1 MKNYSDLVMAERAEL
16 TGLSLEKLVAEIL
29 RLRGELEKS
38 KERHEDAGK
47 AFQAEKDKLKNI
59 FEAIQDG
66 IYIVNWEGDIEY
78 ANPVLEKQFGP
89 YQGRKCY
96 AYFHGRNEICPWCK
110 NADVHAGKTV
120 QWEWTSPSGTTFD
133 LLDTPLKNLDGTIS
147 KLELFRDIS
156 DRKKTEA
163 ELQKA
168 HDTLEERVEERTA
181 ELKQRERELREMNQE
196 LQRLDKLKDEF
207 LANTSHE
214 LRTPINGIIGIAESL
229 IDGATGELDKRTSA
243 NLAMIANSG
252 KRLSSLVNDILDFSK
267 LKHHEIDLQ
276 LKPLELRSIIN
287 MVLALSQPL
296 IAQKELDFVNTVEL
310 DLPAVFADENRLQQI
325 LYNLIGNAIKFT
337 EQGHITISAQAISE
351 QQVQITVA
359 DDGIGIPADKLDSIF
374 KSFEQA
380 EGSTAREYGGT
391 GLGLAVT
398 KQLVQLHGGEIRV
411 ESTPKVGSKF
421 MFTLPISDELVSEPV
436 ITPQLSK
443 VQTAS
448 KTEVNILQPSLTK
461 SKTITPNG
469 FNILI
474 VDDEPVNLQVLSN
487 YLSLQN
493 YGIIQAS
500 SGEEA
505 LALIEDGLK
514 PDAILLDVMMPRM
527 TGYEV
532 TQKLREKWPAD
543 QLPIVLLTAKNQV
556 EDLVTG
562 FSVGASDYITKPFSK
577 DELMARIQTHIRI
590 SQLKAESLQ
599 LEIETEAAKVANQA
613 KSEFLSN
620 MSHELRTPLNGIL
633 GYAQILRHGRNLD
646 DTQLGGINTIY
657 QSGNHLLTLINDILD
672 LSKIEAHRLE
682 LYPNAI
688 HFSSFIEGITGIIR
702 MRAEQKDIY
711 FAYEPQGHLPS
722 GIEADE
728 KRLRQVLIN
737 LLGNAVKFTDQGR
750 VTLRVSVIKETKV
763 KDTDSPTKTVT
774 LRFEIE
780 DTGVGMTAEQQAK
793 IFLPFEQVGDTQ
805 KRLEGTG
812 LGLAISRQLVEL
824 MGSEIQVKTEV
835 SKGSNFRFEIVL
847 PVVDVR
853 TQEEAQTKQQITGYQ
868 GERQTIL
875 VVDDKPDNRV
885 ILISMLERIG
895 FKVAEAGD
903 GKEAVTKVKEVM
915 PDVIF
920 MDLVMPIM
928 TGFEAVQAIRQI
940 HEFKDTLIIAN
951 SASVFEADQEKSRVI
966 GCDEFLPKPIEEG
979 RLFNLLVKRLQLEWV
994 YETVVEETIPDSPV
1008 TDATQLIPPP
1018 LEKLEAL
1025 YELAMMG
1032 KMLKVRKQATQ
1043 LEELDDKYIP
1053 FARQIQ
1059 KLAKEFDEE
1068 QIVALIEPH
1077 LK

>member
-1 MKNYSDLVMAERAEL
+1 MKKYSDPVMAEL
-16 TGLSLEKLVAEIL
+16 TGLSLEELVAEIL
-29 RLRGELEKS
+29 RLRGELKKS

-181 ELKQRERELREMNQE
+181 ELKQREKELREMNQE

-267 LKHHEIDLQ
+267 LKHHEIGLQ
-276 LKPLELRSIIN
+276 LKPLELRSIID

-296 IAQKELDFVNTVEL
+296 IAQKELEFVNTVEL

-325 LYNLIGNAIKFT
+325 LYNLVGNAIKFT
-337 EQGHITISAQAISE
+337 EQGHITISAQAINE
-351 QQVQITVA
+351 QQVQITIS

-421 MFTLPISDELVSEPV
+421 RFTLPISDELVSEPV

-448 KTEVNILQPSLTK
+448 KTEVDTLQPSLTK
-461 SKTITPNG
+461 IQTITPNG

-505 LALIEDGLK
+505 LALIEGGLK

-562 FSVGASDYITKPFSK
+562 FGVGASDYITKPFSK

-599 LEIETEAAKVANQA
+599 LEIETEAAKVASQA
-613 KSEFLSN
+613 KSDFLSN
-620 MSHELRTPLNGIL
+620 MSHEFRTPLNGIL
-633 GYAQILRHGRNLD
+633 GYAQILRRGQNLEES
-646 DTQLGGINTIY
+646 QVNGLNTIY

-672 LSKIEAHRLE
+672 LSKIEARKLE
-682 LYPNAI
+682 LYPDTL
-688 HFSSFIEGITGIIR
+688 HFSSFIESISGIIR

-711 FAYEPQGHLPS
+711 FSYEAVGELPT
-722 GIEADE
+722 GIKVDE

-737 LLGNAVKFTDQGR
+737 LLGNAIKFTDKGQ
-750 VTLRVSVIKETKV
+750 VTLRVSLVNEV
-763 KDTDSPTKTVT
+763 TDNKA
-774 LRFEIE
+774 LIRFEVE
-780 DTGVGMTAEQQAK
+780 DSGVGMTQEQLDK
-793 IFLPFEQVGDTQ
+793 IFLPFEQVGDT
-805 KRLEGTG
+805 KPRAAGTG
-812 LGLAISRQLVEL
+812 LGLAISRQLIEL
-824 MGSEIQVKTEV
+824 MCSEIKVDSEFG
-835 SKGSNFRFEIVL
+835 KGSNFWFEIAL
-847 PVVDVR
+847 PVVDV
-853 TQEEAQTKQQITGYQ
+853 QEEAKQKTQQVIGYQ
-868 GERQTIL
+868 GERRTIL
-875 VVDDKPDNRV
+875 IVDDNQQNREILLNLLKLLDFNVVEASNGQEGVALAQEIQPD
-885 ILISMLERIG
+885 M
-895 FKVAEAGD
+895 
-903 GKEAVTKVKEVM
+903 
-915 PDVIF
+915 IF
-920 MDLVMPIM
+920 MDLVMPVM
-928 TGFEAVQAIRQI
+928 TGFEAAQILRQMP
-940 HEFKDTLIIAN
+940 EFKDTPIIAN
-951 SASVFEADQEKSRVI
+951 SASVFEADQEKSLI
-966 GCDEFLPKPIEEG
+966 AGCNAFLPKPIEEDKLS
-979 RLFNLLVKRLQLEWV
+979 RLLVEHLKLQWIYKEIGLEIS
-994 YETVVEETIPDSPV
+994 EESQKAKSAPM
-1008 TDATQLIPPP
+1008 IPPP
-1018 LEKLEAL
+1018 PQELEAL
-1025 YELAMMG
+1025 YKLAMMG
-1032 KMLKVRKQATQ
+1032 NMRRIKEQALQ
-1043 LEELDDKYIP
+1043 IGSKEPKYQQ
-1053 FARQIQ
+1053 FANKLQE
-1059 KLAKEFDEE
+1059 LAKGFKGK
-1068 QIVALIEPH
+1068 QILALIEEF
-1077 LK
+1077 KI

>member
-1 MKNYSDLVMAERAEL
+1 MKNDSYPLMAERAEL
-16 TGLSLEKLVAEIL
+16 TDQSPEELVAEIL
-29 RLRGELEKS
+29 QLKSELEKS

-110 NADVHAGKTV
+110 NANVHAGKTV
-120 QWEWTSPSGTTFD
+120 QWEWTSPSGRTFD

-168 HDTLEERVEERTA
+168 HDTLEERVEERTV

-229 IDGATGELDKRTSA
+229 IEGATGELDKRTNA
-243 NLAMIANSG
+243 NLAMIATSG

-267 LKHHEIDLQ
+267 LKHQGIGLQ
-276 LKPLELRSIIN
+276 LKPLELRSIID

-296 IAQKELDFVNTVEL
+296 IAQKELYFVNTVEF

-325 LYNLIGNAIKFT
+325 LHNLIGNAIKFT
-337 EQGHITISAQAISE
+337 EQGHITISAQAINE
-351 QQVQITVA
+351 QQVQITIS
-359 DDGIGIPADKLDSIF
+359 DNGIGIPADKLDRIF

-380 EGSTAREYGGT
+380 EGSTSREYGGT

-421 MFTLPISDELVSEPV
+421 RFTLPISDELVSEHSSV
-436 ITPQLSK
+436 ITSPLSK
-443 VQTAS
+443 VQSAS
-448 KTEVNILQPSLTK
+448 KIEVDTLQPSLTK
-461 SKTITPNG
+461 SQTITPNG

-474 VDDEPVNLQVLSN
+474 VDDESVNLQVLSN

-505 LALIEDGLK
+505 LALIEEGLK

-532 TQKLREKWPAD
+532 TQKLRKKWQAD

-562 FSVGASDYITKPFSK
+562 FGVGANDYITKPFSK

-599 LEIETEAAKVANQA
+599 LEIETEAAKVASQA
-613 KSEFLSN
+613 KSDFLSN

-633 GYAQILRHGRNLD
+633 GYAQILRRGKNLEES
-646 DTQLGGINTIY
+646 QVSGLNTIY

-672 LSKIEAHRLE
+672 LSKIEARKLE
-682 LYPNAI
+682 LYPDTL
-688 HFSSFIEGITGIIR
+688 HFSNFIESLSGIIR
-702 MRAEQKDIY
+702 MRAEQKNVY
-711 FAYEPQGHLPS
+711 FSYEAVGELPT
-722 GIEADE
+722 GIKADE

-737 LLGNAVKFTDQGR
+737 LLGNAIKFTDKGQ
-750 VTLRVSVIKETKV
+750 VTLRVSIANEM
-763 KDTDSPTKTVT
+763 TDNQA
-774 LRFEIE
+774 LIRFEVE
-780 DTGVGMTAEQQAK
+780 DSGVGMTEEQLDK
-793 IFLPFEQVGDTQ
+793 IFLPFEQVGDT
-805 KRLEGTG
+805 KRRAAGTG

-824 MGSEIQVKTEV
+824 MGSEILV
-835 SKGSNFRFEIVL
+835 SSEFGKGSHFWFEIALTKVN
-847 PVVDVR
+847 VK
-853 TQEEAQTKQQITGYQ
+853 EEAMQKTLQVIGYH
-868 GERQTIL
+868 GKRRTIL
-875 VVDDKPDNRV
+875 IVDDNPQNLKILLSLLKLLDFNVVEASNGQESVALAKEIQPD
-885 ILISMLERIG
+885 M
-895 FKVAEAGD
+895 
-903 GKEAVTKVKEVM
+903 
-915 PDVIF
+915 IF
-920 MDLVMPIM
+920 MDLVMPVM
-928 TGFEAVQAIRQI
+928 TGFEAVQILRQMP
-940 HEFKDTLIIAN
+940 EFKNTPIIAN
-951 SASVFEADQEKSRVI
+951 SASVFEAAQEKSRI
-966 GCDEFLPKPIEEG
+966 AGCNAFLPNPS
-979 RLFNLLVKRLQLEWV
+979 KRRN
-994 YETVVEETIPDSPV
+994 S
-1008 TDATQLIPPP
+1008 
-1018 LEKLEAL
+1018 
-1025 YELAMMG
+1025 LAYWLNISNWNG
-1032 KMLKVRKQATQ
+1032 FTKRSG
-1043 LEELDDKYIP
+1043 
-1053 FARQIQ
+1053 
-1059 KLAKEFDEE
+1059 
-1068 QIVALIEPH
+1068 
-1077 LK
+1077 